1 MANDM
6 LRLWEAIEPM
16 AKASVERQTRDSVRM
31 KQMVITVAYNSAT
44 KTVGVAEPFS
54 NTIQIPVYGGIDPTS
69 LTVGTAVWVMCPYS
83 SMSNAMVF
91 MAGDGSLPGGGASGL
106 EARVSALES
115 AVNGMWETIYPVG
128 SLYISVSSTSPQT
141 LFGGTWVQIEDTF
154 LLAAG
159 QTYTA
164 GDTGGNATHTHT
176 TASHTLTVAEMPQHY
191 HTFVDYWNTYG
202 SGSSKRNAPAVN
214 GDSTGIPSSER
225 NNRGRTTGVIQG
237 TTNMAE
243 RSGTDIGQGHSHG
256 DTGSASSLP
265 PYLAVYVWKRTA

>member
-16 AKASVERQTRDSVRM
+16 AKATVERQTRDSVRM
-31 KQMVITVAYNSAT
+31 KQMVVTVAYNGTT

-54 NTIQIPVYGGIDPTS
+54 NTIQVPVYGGIDPTA

-83 SMSNAMVF
+83 SMSNALVF
-91 MAGDGSLPGGGASGL
+91 MAGNGSLPGGGASSI
-106 EARVSALES
+106 ESRIAALES
-115 AVNGMWETIYPVG
+115 AVNGMWSTIYPVG
-128 SLYISVSSTSPQT
+128 SLYISVDSTSPAT

-164 GDTGGNATHTHT
+164 GATGGEATHT
-176 TASHTLTVAEMPQHY
+176 LIE
-191 HTFVDYWNTYG
+191 NEL
-202 SGSSKRNAPAVN
+202 
-214 GDSTGIPSSER
+214 PS
-225 NNRGRTTGVIQG
+225 I
-237 TTNMAE
+237 
-243 RSGTDIGQGHSHG
+243 
-256 DTGSASSLP
+256 TGSARFRNVGNDAKSITSASGNFSVANYASSTPTAFAYENGNAQPAQDLTYAFGGGGAHNNMP

>member
-31 KQMVITVAYNSAT
+31 KQMVVTVAYNSTT
-44 KTVGVAEPFS
+44 KTVGVAEPYS
-54 NTIQIPVYGGIDPTS
+54 NTSQIPVYGGIDPTS

-106 EARVSALES
+106 EARVSALEAS
-115 AVNGMWETIYPVG
+115 VSGMWETIYPVG

-159 QTYTA
+159 QLYTA
-164 GDTGGNATHTHT
+164 GQTGGEATHTLSTGELPAHTHGSKSLTGTAKAVLMDDFVSGGISFTGIVSGTTPRQRSWSGTDGNAIRTITINATHEHD
-176 TASHTLTVAEMPQHY
+176 SV
-191 HTFVDYWNTYG
+191 G
-202 SGSSKRNAPAVN
+202 SGEAH
-214 GDSTGIPSSER
+214 
-225 NNRGRTTGVIQG
+225 NN
-237 TTNMAE
+237 M
-243 RSGTDIGQGHSHG
+243 
-256 DTGSASSLP
+256 P
-265 PYLAVYVWKRTA
+265 PYLSVYVWKRTA